1 MAFQSRSSSDN
12 GRSRWRLGGKYR
24 RSAARRQ
31 VLAGLSVPIAGPPLS
46 YENEW
51 LPSEVYA
58 PIGVFDDPEPFEPE
72 AYGWLPRG
80 LEWLNIG
87 DGLPRH

>member
-31 VLAGLSVPIAGPPLS
+31 ALAGPSALIAGAPLS
-46 YENEW
+46 YENER
-51 LPSEVYA
+51 LPGEVYA

-72 AYGWLPRG
+72 AYGWLPQR